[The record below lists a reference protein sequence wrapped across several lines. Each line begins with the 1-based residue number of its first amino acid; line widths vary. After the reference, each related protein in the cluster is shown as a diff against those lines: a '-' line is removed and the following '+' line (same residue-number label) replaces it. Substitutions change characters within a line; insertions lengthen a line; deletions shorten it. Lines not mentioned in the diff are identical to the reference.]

1 MKITILVLILI
12 AALASATTIKKFT
25 DEELRTKANS
35 VVVARVANMQYET
48 HGGEAWTIITLQIE
62 KTLKG
67 DSNSS
72 IQFRI
77 PGGMQSID
85 GRTLVTRV
93 DGVPEIKNR
102 ERAIFF
108 LESMPPAYSGLF
120 GWSQGLYRIV
130 EKNGQEY
137 AIRSDGMQE
146 PKSMEEF
153 VRDFQKDSQ
162 RSR

>member
-1 MKITILVLILI
+1 MRNFVQKLDSVRCGT
-12 AALASATTIKKFT
+12 SC
-25 DEELRTKANS
+25 RTCNT
-35 VVVARVANMQYET
+35 ET
-48 HGGEAWTIITLQIE
+48 HDGQAWTIITLQIE

-93 DGVPEIKNR
+93 DGIPEIKNG

-108 LESMPPAYSGLF
+108 LESMPPAYPGLF
-120 GWSQGLYRIV
+120 GWSQGFYRIV

-137 AIRSDGMQE
+137 AVRSDGLQE
-146 PKSMEEF
+146 PKRMEDF
-153 VRDFQKDSQ
+153 VKDFQKDSQ